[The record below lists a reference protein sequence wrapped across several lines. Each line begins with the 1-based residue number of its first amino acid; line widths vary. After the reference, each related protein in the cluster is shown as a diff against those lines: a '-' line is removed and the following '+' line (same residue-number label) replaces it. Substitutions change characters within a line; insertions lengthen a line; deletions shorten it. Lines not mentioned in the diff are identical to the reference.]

1 MLRRCAFVAAFM
13 LASVTTFEA
22 SAVERRVAFVIGNSD
37 YQEISA
43 LKNPAKDV
51 VDVSNTFRSAGF
63 DVFVASNLTKLQFE
77 GQFRNYLAAVDGAD
91 VAVVYYSGHGFQI
104 GGENFLIPVDASL
117 KDAADVEVQAIKLND
132 VLQQMRSKSKIQV
145 IILDACRNNPF
156 PRKDYWL
163 RDQLITASGTGL
175 AQVRSSLNTL
185 IAFATEPGAVAYD
198 GAGDLSPFSFAFSRR
213 ALAPNQEIRT
223 VLATV
228 RRDVVEATKG
238 LQVPWENSSLIDE
251 VVLMRRSSRPSL
263 PPVLEKV
270 VLSGVGPVDLN
281 LPEPV
286 EVDGGSITVSI
297 ERPPAL
303 GRLMLNGKV
312 VEAGDLIQGKD
323 LPHLQMD
330 VPKGVGEPEEM
341 DMLAYAARDNWGGE
355 AKGMLVF
362 RVKSGEGAQGE
373 QVMASLE
380 AEQKQQVLQRG
391 IHVTGAAEAIENREI
406 DVPVGIGAVAL
417 NLDLPTDDSAVSLKV
432 ASYPATGTL
441 SLPDRALSPES
452 SLTVGEVEG
461 LRYEPQ
467 IGASA
472 PVEIAFEI
480 RADSAVSKPAK
491 MKLSPSVDP
500 CDSAAGEP
508 LDLQG
513 VVPGLLPNE
522 IRADAVKLCEA
533 AVKAYPDVARFR
545 YELGRALLA
554 AGKVE
559 QARKAIQQAADR
571 GHVRA
576 VFELGYL
583 YATGTGVAVDR
594 KQANTFYAAA
604 ADKGDPYGM
613 TSWGR
618 ALFHGSGV
626 ERDTAKGLD
635 LLLKAAAMGHTYAM
649 NDLGAIFTEGRNGV
663 TADQARAVAFLE
675 AGVERQD
682 MYSMNL
688 LGRNYLSGA
697 GVDKDP
703 KTALALFQ
711 KATELGQP
719 YAPSNLARMYR
730 DGVGVERNPAEAQRL
745 FEMATMRGDEYG
757 AFDRAVLEMEKGEKA
772 DQATAVRFLAFAAAL
787 DFRNQLP
794 EARTNLANFGTK
806 VKTTALKQLRR
817 ELKSKIPAS
826 GSLDDQLVGAARR
839 VWEEA
844 NPRRDVF

>member
-37 YQEISA
+37 YKEISA

-312 VEAGDLIQGKD
+312 VEEGDLIQGKD

-522 IRADAVKLCEA
+522 IGADAVKLCEA

>member
-1 MLRRCAFVAAFM
+1 M

-37 YQEISA
+37 YKEISA

-77 GQFRNYLAAVDGAD
+77 GQFRNYIAAVDGAD

-312 VEAGDLIQGKD
+312 VEEGDLIQGKD

-522 IRADAVKLCEA
+522 IGADAVKLCEA

>member
-1 MLRRCAFVAAFM
+1 M

-77 GQFRNYLAAVDGAD
+77 GQFRNYLTAVDGAD

-522 IRADAVKLCEA
+522 IGADAVKLCEA

>member
-77 GQFRNYLAAVDGAD
+77 GQFRNYLTAVDGAD

-522 IRADAVKLCEA
+522 IGADAVKLCEA